1 MDSRFRSVESRFGE
15 QIWRQQIVSHRY
27 CSADAASD
35 FTDGYFDWIYIDGNH
50 LYEYVKADLEM
61 YYPKVKLR
69 GYIAG
74 DDYGVKG
81 WWSKGVQRAV
91 DEFVPQPS
99 RLSLEVIGNQ
109 FIIHKESVSNQV

>member
-1 MDSRFRSVESRFGE
+1 
-15 QIWRQQIVSHRY
+15 
-27 CSADAASD
+27 
-35 FTDGYFDWIYIDGNH
+35 
-50 LYEYVKADLEM
+50 M

-81 WWSKGVQRAV
+81 WWFKGVQRAV
-91 DEFVPQPS
+91 DEFVRQLS

-109 FIIHKESVSNQV
+109 FIIHKESVSNQA